1 MTYNAFLD
9 AFSTLKMQLADYL
22 LKASLPKLSAQIST
36 QPPTLPTPSMFI
48 KPTFKIAFLATAL
61 TGLTAVPQ
69 TGFAGETV
77 KKKDGKTIPAEE
89 KPRFTIYG
97 WVEGGVTGNFNSPA
111 DNQNFGRLFDDRSNE
126 PLLNQVVLTA
136 ERTLDPKASGFDWG
150 FKAQAMFGTDA
161 RFIHSMGLLDKAM
174 KTSIYQ
180 PDVVEAYINL
190 HFPVLTSGGVDLKVG
205 KFVTLEGAE
214 TIDPRSNVFYS
225 HSYIFNYGI
234 PFNHTGALFTVHAT
248 KVVDLYAG
256 ITRGVNTSIED
267 NNGTAAFHGGFGLNF
282 NEGKFTVLATTHIGP
297 ETANNSRSMRYLS
310 DLTAIWKIT
319 DKFTSITDLNYIY
332 DEAANARGYGV
343 AQYLT
348 YAFSDKVSASVRG
361 EVWRDERGFYVTS
374 FADAH
379 DPIRGLRG
387 QAFTDVRTVGGG
399 STTYGALTA
408 GLTFRPA
415 VPKPFSGLMI
425 RPEIRVDHSLNDTKP
440 FNNSSNRTMITA
452 AIDFVFQF

>member
-1 MTYNAFLD
+1 MYIKSPF
-9 AFSTLKMQLADYL
+9 KMAL
-22 LKASLPKLSAQIST
+22 
-36 QPPTLPTPSMFI
+36 
-48 KPTFKIAFLATAL
+48 LATAL
-61 TGLTAVPQ
+61 GGLFAAPQ
-69 TGFAGETV
+69 TGLAGPGKETKIV
-77 KKKDGKTIPAEE
+77 KPEE
-89 KPRFTIYG
+89 KSRYAFYG
-97 WVEGGVTGNFNSPA
+97 WVEGGFTGNFFSPG

-126 PLLNQVVLTA
+126 PVLNQFALTF
-136 ERTLDPKASGFDWG
+136 ERALDPKASGFDWG

-180 PDVVEAYINL
+180 PDIVEAYLNF

-214 TIDPRSNVFYS
+214 TIDPRTNTFYS
-225 HSYIFNYGI
+225 HSYIFNFGI

-248 KVVDLYAG
+248 KMLDIYAG

-267 NNGTAAFHGGFGLNF
+267 NNSSPSFHGGFGLNF

-297 ETANNSRSMRYLS
+297 ETANNSRSLRYLS
-310 DLTAIWKIT
+310 DVTAIWKIT

-332 DEAANARGYGV
+332 DEAADARGYGV
-343 AQYLT
+343 AQYFT

-361 EVWRDERGFYVTS
+361 EVWRDEKGFYVAS

-387 QAFTDVRTVGGG
+387 QAFTDPRTVGGG

-408 GLTFRPA
+408 GMTFKPA
-415 VPKPFSGLMI
+415 MPKPFSGLMI
-425 RPEIRVDHSLNDTKP
+425 RPEFRVDTSLNDTRP
-440 FNNSSNRTMITA
+440 FNNSSTRTMYTA
-452 AIDFVFQF
+452 AIDFVLQF